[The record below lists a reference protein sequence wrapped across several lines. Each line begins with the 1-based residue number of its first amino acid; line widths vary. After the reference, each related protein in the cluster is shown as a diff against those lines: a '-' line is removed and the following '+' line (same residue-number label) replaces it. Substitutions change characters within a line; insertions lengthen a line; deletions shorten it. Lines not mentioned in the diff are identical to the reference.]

1 MNFTIFSN
9 TEKFFFFACFLC
21 CSAAFGRPVDLCIEA
36 IKDTTG
42 FIEKEQFVKKENQS
56 FGVINFTWR
65 EEEITCVASK
75 EKVISLDIAGNK
87 LLFEG
92 SSTLNT
98 SKLLNYIDTQ
108 TKEEWQA
115 CKLRSAAFR
124 DIINKSYIPK
134 INAPSADLLAIKR
147 QFDQNFARVSR
158 KFYIEEYNTSRP
170 KLIRLKKLDKILSAL
185 PHEVSE
191 NPSCIARADIIF
203 QREQKIQ
210 SDLNSA
216 QKEIQKLRIKVKE
229 KETKIKKLYAEVEA
243 LEARSLK
250 LLAELRDYDQPR
262 RLKTIMDLIERG
274 DFENAHFSL
283 DQLMR
288 DYVLGNKNLKNL
300 EYLILEKV
308 KPIPASKRKSNFL
321 GYKLLNSIDPNN
333 SYYTS
338 KMETYSD

>member
-1 MNFTIFSN
+1 MIFTIFGKTAKVLFLS
-9 TEKFFFFACFLC
+9 FFLC
-21 CSAAFGRPVDLCIEA
+21 CSAAFGKPIDLCIEA

-42 FIEKEQFVKKENQS
+42 FIVKEQFVKKENQS
-56 FGVINFTWR
+56 FGVINFTWLDK
-65 EEEITCVASK
+65 EITCVASK
-75 EKVISLDIAGNK
+75 EKVISLDMAGNA
-87 LLFEG
+87 LMFEE
-92 SSTLNT
+92 SSTLNA
-98 SKLLNYIDTQ
+98 SELVNYIDTQ

-115 CKLRSAAFR
+115 CKLRSGAFR

-134 INAPSADLLAIKR
+134 INGPSADLLAIKR

-170 KLIRLKKLDKILSAL
+170 KLFRLEQLEKILSSL

-191 NPSCIARADIIF
+191 NPGCIARADTIF

-216 QKEIQKLRIKVKE
+216 QKEIRKLKITVKE
-229 KETKIKKLYAEVEA
+229 KETTVKELSAEVEA
-243 LEARSLK
+243 LEAGNSK
-250 LLAELRDYDQPR
+250 LLVELRAYDQPR
-262 RLKTIMDLIERG
+262 RLKKIMDLIELG
-274 DFENAHFSL
+274 DFEDAYLSL
-283 DQLMR
+283 DKLMK
-288 DYVLGNKNLKNL
+288 DYVLGTKKLKNL
-300 EYLILEKV
+300 EYLTLEKV

-333 SYYTS
+333 SYYAR

>member
-1 MNFTIFSN
+1 MIFTIFGK
-9 TEKFFFFACFLC
+9 TAKVLFFACFLF
-21 CSAAFGRPVDLCIEA
+21 CSAAFGRPINLCIEA

-42 FIEKEQFVKKENQS
+42 FIVKEQFLKKEKQS
-56 FGVINFTWR
+56 FGVINFTSLDK
-65 EEEITCVASK
+65 EITCVASK
-75 EKVISLDIAGNK
+75 EKVISLDVAGNK
-87 LLFEG
+87 LLFEN
-92 SSTLNT
+92 SSSLNA
-98 SKLLNYIDTQ
+98 SKLVNYIDTQ

-158 KFYIEEYNTSRP
+158 KFYIEEYNKNRP
-170 KLIRLKKLDKILSAL
+170 KLFRLEQFDKILSSL

-191 NPSCIARADIIF
+191 NPGCIARADTIF

-216 QKEIQKLRIKVKE
+216 QKEIRKLRLTVKAKETTVKE
-229 KETKIKKLYAEVEA
+229 LFAEVEA
-243 LEARSLK
+243 LEARNSK
-250 LLAELRDYDQPR
+250 LIAELRDYDQPR
-262 RLKTIMDLIERG
+262 QLKTIMNLIEIG
-274 DFENAHFSL
+274 DFENAHLNL
-283 DQLMR
+283 DQPMR
-288 DYVLGNKNLKNL
+288 DYVLRTKKLKNL

-333 SYYTS
+333 SYYAR

>member
-1 MNFTIFSN
+1 MIFTIFG
-9 TEKFFFFACFLC
+9 TTAKVLFFACFLF
-21 CSAAFGRPVDLCIEA
+21 CSAAFGRPINLCIEA

-42 FIEKEQFVKKENQS
+42 FIVKEQFLKKENQS
-56 FGVINFTWR
+56 FGAINFTSLDK
-65 EEEITCVASK
+65 EITCVASK
-75 EKVISLDIAGNK
+75 EKVISLDVAGNK
-87 LLFEG
+87 LLFEN
-92 SSTLNT
+92 SSSLNA
-98 SKLLNYIDTQ
+98 SKLVNYIDTQ

-158 KFYIEEYNTSRP
+158 KFYIEEYNKNRP
-170 KLIRLKKLDKILSAL
+170 KLFRLEQFDKILSSL

-191 NPSCIARADIIF
+191 NPGCIARADTIF

-216 QKEIQKLRIKVKE
+216 QKEIRKLRVTVKAKETTVKE
-229 KETKIKKLYAEVEA
+229 LFAELEA
-243 LEARSLK
+243 LEARNSK
-250 LLAELRDYDQPR
+250 LIAELRDYDQPR
-262 RLKTIMDLIERG
+262 QLKTIMNLIEIG
-274 DFENAHFSL
+274 DFENAHLNL
-283 DQLMR
+283 DQPMR
-288 DYVLGNKNLKNL
+288 DYVLRTKKLKNL

-333 SYYTS
+333 SYYAR

>member
-1 MNFTIFSN
+1 MIFTIFGKTAKVLFLS
-9 TEKFFFFACFLC
+9 FFLC
-21 CSAAFGRPVDLCIEA
+21 CSAAFGKPIDLCIEA

-42 FIEKEQFVKKENQS
+42 FIVKEQFVKKENQS
-56 FGVINFTWR
+56 FGVINFTWLDK
-65 EEEITCVASK
+65 EITCVARK
-75 EKVISLDIAGNK
+75 EKVISLDMAGNA
-87 LLFEG
+87 LMFEE
-92 SSTLNT
+92 SSTLNA
-98 SKLLNYIDTQ
+98 SELVNYIDTQ
-108 TKEEWQA
+108 AKEEWQA

-134 INAPSADLLAIKR
+134 INGPSADLLAIKR

-170 KLIRLKKLDKILSAL
+170 KLFRLEQLEKILSSL

-191 NPSCIARADIIF
+191 NPGCIARADTIF

-216 QKEIQKLRIKVKE
+216 QKEIRKLKITVKE
-229 KETKIKKLYAEVEA
+229 KETTVKELSAEVEA
-243 LEARSLK
+243 LEAGNSK
-250 LLAELRDYDQPR
+250 LLVELRAYDQPR
-262 RLKTIMDLIERG
+262 RLKKIMDLIELG
-274 DFENAHFSL
+274 DFEDAYLSL
-283 DQLMR
+283 DKLMK
-288 DYVLGNKNLKNL
+288 DYVLGTKKLKNL
-300 EYLILEKV
+300 EYLTLEKV

-333 SYYTS
+333 SYYAR